1 MIKSGLYGLNQKKE
15 NKYNSYKG
23 QRGRIADNLLLDEI
37 NKYDSTKIYRNFS
50 ANKPNEKWG
59 TDVSMFKIKYGKLYL
74 SPIID
79 MYDSSVISFNI
90 SIDPVFM
97 QIQDML
103 DKAFNQNSDLN
114 GLILHSDQGWQYQ
127 QKPYQLRLQN
137 KGILQS
143 MSRKGNCLD
152 NSPTENF
159 FSIMKNEMFYGQED
173 TFNSLEEL
181 KEAMIDYIDYYNNQR
196 ISVKRKGLT
205 PIQYSHQAL
214 NQL

>member
-1 MIKSGLYGLNQKKE
+1 MLKFGLFGLQQKKD

-23 QRGRIADNLLLDEI
+23 QKGRIADNLLLNEVKR
-37 NKYDSTKIYRNFS
+37 NNNTKTYRNFK
-50 ANKPNEKWG
+50 ADKPNEKWG

-79 MYDSSVISFNI
+79 MYDSSIVSFNI
-90 SIDPVFM
+90 STDPIFM

-103 DKAFNQNSDLN
+103 DKAFNQYDDLS

-127 QKPYQLRLQN
+127 QKPYQLRLQS

-173 TFNSLEEL
+173 TFNSLDEL
-181 KEAMIDYIDYYNNQR
+181 KEAMINYIDYYNNKR
-196 ISVKRKGLT
+196 ISLKRKGLT
-205 PIQYSHQAL
+205 PIQYRHQAL